1 VYKPTLE
8 SPIYGE
14 EAFFT
19 DDFLTEKEEKKFIKE
34 VEKIIRKSPEYDR
47 WIRFVHGSLGSGFVC
62 YLTGHIS
69 DECNIELHHYPITL
83 FNYVQIAMYNLD
95 NYTSFDLAKQ
105 VMYWHFENK
114 IGFIPLSKS
123 VHEMFHNNYLKIP
136 IDIVE
141 GDWESLLNEVDIP
154 DKIKSYVEMVKS
166 VKLHNVEENW
176 EVRDKQ
182 YSIKVSY
189 I

>member
-1 VYKPTLE
+1 MYKPTLE

-14 EAFFT
+14 ESLFV
-19 DDFLTEKEEKKFIKE
+19 DDFLTEKEEKRFIKE

-105 VMYWHFENK
+105 VMFWHFDKPK
-114 IGFIPLSKS
+114 IFLNHFLSRQSLHTNLVQSPKLYS
-123 VHEMFHNNYLKIP
+123 NYQK
-136 IDIVE
+136 
-141 GDWESLLNEVDIP
+141 LLGCFP
-154 DKIKSYVEMVKS
+154 
-166 VKLHNVEENW
+166 KLVLLLEL
-176 EVRDKQ
+176 
-182 YSIKVSY
+182 
-189 I
+189 